1 MGESVPWIKY
11 IELYVSSTATPS
23 EQAASVDEVATL
35 LKKGIFSLETL
46 VKEMEMY
53 LTTTDSIVRSRGNL
67 LLAELLDKL
76 ASKPLSSS
84 SIHSLVGFFT
94 ERLADW
100 KALRGALVG
109 CLALLRR
116 TADVGNVTD
125 SDAKAVADSYLQNL
139 QVQSFGQHDRKL
151 SFQLLEC
158 LLNHYPGAIGDLG
171 DNLVYGICEAVDGEK
186 DPECLF
192 LVFHIVECLGQIYPD
207 PSGPLANYA
216 EDMFEILGSYFPI
229 HFTHPNGEDDD
240 TKREELSRA
249 LMLSFASTPLFEPFS
264 IPLLLEK
271 LSSSLPSTKVESFK
285 YLSYC
290 TLKYGPE
297 RMASHAEVLWSSVKY
312 AIYMSPQCTPTKDSE
327 LFGGMG
333 FKDSDVMMQA
343 FVLLQEVI
351 QQYGDFISLVLG
363 DNDINAFLNSLNQ
376 YNEMDDIPSLAKQRL
391 HVVGHI
397 LSICAKPSPALC
409 NKVFNSCFPLLME
422 SLGLSVEKSINGYL
436 DEDCSPPAKFNLAA
450 IYLCTELLA
459 ACRYV
464 AVSLDSSTP
473 ALEFSQ
479 QTWSTMLNNSCKP
492 LVKTFFSLLR
502 STEADQRASSGVYFG
517 VKGLEILATFPES
530 FLLASNSLYDNILS
544 EFVRTVTSGSHETF
558 LWTLTL
564 KALTE
569 IGLFANKH
577 PESAKSVIF
586 EKIVVEKFV
595 SLIPSGE
602 STMPSSLKLKAA
614 FEIGGTRKEFMFKVV
629 HALSAAIYTNFSA
642 AYDEGNHESGK
653 LMIQL
658 LDTYTEKVLPWF
670 LKIGG
675 FEEIPLNFALG
686 IWEKIEHTMYLN
698 LSALEIAMGAGYK
711 DLLSAIMTAMKKA
724 VGSCSKES
732 QEIIINKAF
741 GVLSSST
748 SFGFESGSSLVK
760 EEDVK
765 QNLNPSDS
773 SCKHEWLTSLFASVI
788 IALRPQTSIPNG
800 KMIIQLFIKSL
811 LNGHVPSAHALGS
824 LVNKLPLEINGMNCS
839 ENLTLNKALDMIS
852 PTFTGISH
860 HDKVSQNNGS
870 GVDFSSLRL
879 NTLRMQSGINTAI
892 GLAWIGKGLL
902 MRGHEKVKDITMAL
916 LSLLMLDR
924 EGVDSKELQIIDVED
939 MHQLRTTAADAF
951 HIIMSDSGECLNRA
965 YHATIRPLYKQRFF
979 STIMP
984 IFLSLLIKSDA
995 SLVSPTYTSRS
1006 MLYRAF
1012 AHVVSDTPLI
1022 AVLAES
1028 KKIVPILLECLSVLS
1043 KDVAN
1048 KDIIYNVLLVISGI
1062 LLEKNGQEAAVEN
1075 APIIIN
1081 LLIDLT
1087 TFQHMMAI
1095 RETAIQCLVAMTE
1108 LPYTRIYPLRTKVLQ
1123 ATSKAL
1129 DDPKRIVRQE
1139 AVRCRQSWASI
1150 ASRTLRF

>member
-1 MGESVPWIKY
+1 MGESVQWIKH

-23 EQAASVDEVATL
+23 EQSASVDEVATL
-35 LKKGIFSLETL
+35 LKKGIFNLETL

-116 TADVGNVTD
+116 TVDVGNVTD
-125 SDAKAVADSYLQNL
+125 SDAKAVAESYLQNL
-139 QVQSFGQHDRKL
+139 QVQSLGQHDRKL

-171 DNLVYGICEAVDGEK
+171 DDLVYGICEAVDGEK
-186 DPECLF
+186 DPECLL

-229 HFTHPNGEDDD
+229 HFTHPKGEDDD

-271 LSSSLPSTKVESFK
+271 LSSSLPSAKVESFK

-290 TLKYGPE
+290 TAKYGPE
-297 RMASHAEVLWSSVKY
+297 RMASHAEVLWSSVKD
-312 AIYMSPQCTPTKDSE
+312 AIYISPQCTLTKESE

-343 FVLLQEVI
+343 FILLQEVI

-363 DNDINAFLNSLNQ
+363 DNDINAFINSLSQ
-376 YNEMDDIPSLAKQRL
+376 YKEMDDIPSLAKQRL

-397 LSICAKPSPALC
+397 MSTCAKPSPALC
-409 NKVFNSCFPLLME
+409 NKVFNSFFPLLME
-422 SLGLSVEKSINGYL
+422 SLGLSVEKSLNGYL
-436 DEDCSPPAKFNLAA
+436 DEDCSPPAKFNFAA

-479 QTWSTMLNNSCKP
+479 QAWSTMLNNSCKS

-530 FLLASNSLYDNILS
+530 FLPASNSLYDNILS

-577 PESAKSVIF
+577 PESAKAVIF

-602 STMPSSLKLKAA
+602 SAMPSSLKLKAA

-653 LMIQL
+653 LMILL

-698 LSALEIAMGAGYK
+698 LSTLEIAMGAGYK
-711 DLLSAIMTAMKKA
+711 DLLSAIMTAIKKA

-741 GVLSSST
+741 GVLSSCT
-748 SFGFESGSSLVK
+748 GFGFESGSSLVK

-765 QNLNPSDS
+765 QNLNP
-773 SCKHEWLTSLFASVI
+773 
-788 IALRPQTSIPNG
+788 
-800 KMIIQLFIKSL
+800 
-811 LNGHVPSAHALGS
+811 
-824 LVNKLPLEINGMNCS
+824 
-839 ENLTLNKALDMIS
+839 
-852 PTFTGISH
+852 
-860 HDKVSQNNGS
+860 
-870 GVDFSSLRL
+870 
-879 NTLRMQSGINTAI
+879 
-892 GLAWIGKGLL
+892 
-902 MRGHEKVKDITMAL
+902 
-916 LSLLMLDR
+916 
-924 EGVDSKELQIIDVED
+924 GVDSKELQIIDVED

-951 HIIMSDSGECLNRA
+951 HIIMSDSGECLSRA

-984 IFLSLLIKSDA
+984 IFLSLVIKSDA

-1012 AHVVSDTPLI
+1012 AHVVSDTPVI

-1028 KKIVPILLECLSVLS
+1028 KKIVPILLDCLSVLS

-1048 KDIIYNVLLVISGI
+1048 KEIIYNVLLVISGI

-1075 APIIIN
+1075 APIIVN

-1087 TFQHMMAI
+1087 TYQHMMAI